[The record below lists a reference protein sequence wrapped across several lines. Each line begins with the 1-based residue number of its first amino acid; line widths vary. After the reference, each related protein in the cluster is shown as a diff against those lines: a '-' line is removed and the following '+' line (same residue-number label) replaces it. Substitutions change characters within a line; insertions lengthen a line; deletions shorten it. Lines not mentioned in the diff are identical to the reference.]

1 MLIRQAKRDQ
11 IKSEIEEIKMI
22 QLNPKFYIA
31 NYSSDLK
38 QQVDLEFALKLDETD
53 KYMKIINTIELV
65 EQECYSKIKSFNLLI
80 LNE

>member
-31 NYSSDLK
+31 NYFSDLK
-38 QQVDLEFALKLDETD
+38 H
-53 KYMKIINTIELV
+53 
-65 EQECYSKIKSFNLLI
+65 
-80 LNE
+80 